1 MEGPPGISHGLL
13 DWLLGRQL
21 GLEVPYPVAQH
32 SDPHFPALCSQLQV
46 MRCFVGHKLVLG
58 VGDSKPAV
66 SHPRRLS
73 YQEPEWIGSVYVC
86 ICVCAL
92 MHAYMWGERMNATST
107 RVWQTDI
114 IGQVLF
120 FWKILEVHLQGVC
133 SALLS
138 PFRDTLF
145 VFQIRGL

>member
-1 MEGPPGISHGLL
+1 MEGPPGISLGLL

-21 GLEVPYPVAQH
+21 GLEVQYPVAQY
-32 SDPHFPALCSQLQV
+32 SDPHSLHNAV
-46 MRCFVGHKLVLG
+46 MLSFVGHKLVLG

-66 SHPRRLS
+66 SHPRRLG
-73 YQEPEWIGSVYVC
+73 YQGPEWTMAGGQGL
-86 ICVCAL
+86 CVCVCGGTPVCNEQTCA
-92 MHAYMWGERMNATST
+92 
-107 RVWQTDI
+107 WQTDI

-138 PFRDTLF
+138 PLRYTLF